1 MEKTLS
7 NPHFGNFAKK
17 LTDPLF
23 CAKKSQT
30 NKSTSSKFYSIF
42 FGGGEELEFI
52 AGGLPYFAWAYQ
64 YVGEKAIK
72 LQPWMEYN
80 IQCHQQPDQNNG
92 DSPIFYI

>member
-42 FGGGEELEFI
+42 LGGGIGIEIYSWRSALLCL
-52 AGGLPYFAWAYQ
+52 GVPVCRRKGY
-64 YVGEKAIK
+64 KA
-72 LQPWMEYN
+72 PTV
-80 IQCHQQPDQNNG
+80 DG
-92 DSPIFYI
+92 V